1 MANFGNFITKYI
13 VRPLYPAPAPVQ
25 LPVIMTDIILA
36 SSPTDLRPKATH
48 HSQSWVE
55 CSRENARE
63 GVHSGTGTADENVA
77 SYLTKMERSNVS
89 ESVLHSH
96 MALFTGI
103 VSVSYSA
110 AAMYTSRR
118 RCLGHVHIYATLAS
132 SVLANATHIR
142 REPVTFADIRPS
154 PSVNHSAQVPI
165 AALGPN
171 PSRYSSRTPL
181 LPPLRCLL
189 GLQTGDLRG
198 HPTLTLPERR
208 SLGVDLS
215 RTPSLETHYIT
226 VLLFSAYERWPQV
239 FYFFMTGLA
248 PLLTILLR
256 SSTDSNQRRSRLP
269 RVVSDTHLVLLV
281 IYLKPYPSQ
290 TKLIVGFAISAILP
304 SPRRT
309 VVNWGRI
316 FLNNPAAPCACPRCS
331 QIVCEGVYAKGYSEI
346 SQSGSSFGVRVS
358 SHKSSGVYRALRA
371 SQLFTSSTSCFRTTM
386 ATNDDS
392 GYIYENL
399 RAPANLYDDFKD
411 GNITYADLRPFI
423 DVKWGYTNE
432 LPRRRREYRRCEY
445 GHQRDHLAGILQGT
459 TSCSRWYVHF
469 HLLIPPHFGLTP
481 GQSVGCMMPSA
492 PWSRLWC
499 TPALDAVFG
508 IGIYPLEEILAEGSG
523 AHDSHSK
530 SRLERRANGDDANPS
545 SSSTASSPRC
555 APDYS
560 PDVLPAD
567 RNYEVEIGLDNVR
580 AGPPRTAR
588 QVGSRNAMDGAC
600 IRPAASAEARAYSPV
615 VRFRQVYPEVN
626 LGVYLRVH
634 LQVHPP
640 VKRKDGFSVTLSS
653 IQVRIKTGK
662 IRFFLAKGGD

>member
-1 MANFGNFITKYI
+1 MRTVAGATGGNNEDRGGGMDEGDNNTGDRDGGMSGSNGGGGDAWGGSTPDSMRGV
-13 VRPLYPAPAPVQ
+13 VRPPP
-25 LPVIMTDIILA
+25 
-36 SSPTDLRPKATH
+36 
-48 HSQSWVE
+48 SWVE

-226 VLLFSAYERWPQV
+226 VLLFSA
-239 FYFFMTGLA
+239 
-248 PLLTILLR
+248 
-256 SSTDSNQRRSRLP
+256 STDSNQRRSRLP

-309 VVNWGRI
+309 VHPV
-316 FLNNPAAPCACPRCS
+316 LAPAAPRLS
-331 QIVCEGVYAKGYSEI
+331 AKGYTRRV

-445 GHQRDHLAGILQGT
+445 GHQQVIIWLGFFKVQRRVLAE
-459 TSCSRWYVHF
+459 RRVHDAIRA
-469 HLLIPPHFGLTP
+469 LVPPVVYP
-481 GQSVGCMMPSA
+481 CVGCSV
-492 PWSRLWC
+492 RHREY
-499 TPALDAVFG
+499 
-508 IGIYPLEEILAEGSG
+508 YPLEEILAEGSG

>member
-1 MANFGNFITKYI
+1 MLVAFTPPGDLRVHLTFPECNSLGAGLNA
-13 VRPLYPAPAPVQ
+13 LY
-25 LPVIMTDIILA
+25 
-36 SSPTDLRPKATH
+36 SPTLP
-48 HSQSWVE
+48 
-55 CSRENARE
+55 
-63 GVHSGTGTADENVA
+63 
-77 SYLTKMERSNVS
+77 
-89 ESVLHSH
+89 
-96 MALFTGI
+96 
-103 VSVSYSA
+103 
-110 AAMYTSRR
+110 
-118 RCLGHVHIYATLAS
+118 
-132 SVLANATHIR
+132 
-142 REPVTFADIRPS
+142 TFAVNRYQS
-154 PSVNHSAQVPI
+154 PPLV
-165 AALGPN
+165 PN

-309 VVNWGRI
+309 VHPV
-316 FLNNPAAPCACPRCS
+316 LAPAAPRLS
-331 QIVCEGVYAKGYSEI
+331 AKGYTRRV

-445 GHQRDHLAGILQGT
+445 GHQQVIIWLGFFKVQRRVLAE
-459 TSCSRWYVHF
+459 RRVHDAIRA
-469 HLLIPPHFGLTP
+469 LVPPVVYP
-481 GQSVGCMMPSA
+481 CVGCSV
-492 PWSRLWC
+492 RHREY
-499 TPALDAVFG
+499 
-508 IGIYPLEEILAEGSG
+508 YPLEEILAEGSG